1 MDNPR
6 LKAFL
11 NVFFRLAQIDM
22 LNEVEVY
29 LVLKLK
35 HIFEQQPIKNPKISI
50 KELKTTVSDVDE
62 AVIEQTLKT
71 LAQLKYLRV
80 VNHKIVF
87 EKKLLKY
94 LQND

>member
-22 LNEVEVY
+22 LNEVEMY
-29 LVLKLK
+29 LLLKLK
-35 HIFEQQPIKNPKISI
+35 YIFEQQPTEHLGISI
-50 KELKTTVSDVDE
+50 DELKTTVGDVDE
-62 AVIEQTLKT
+62 AVLRETLKK

-80 VNHKIVF
+80 VNHEIVF
-87 EKKLLKY
+87 EKKLLNY
-94 LQND
+94 LQHD

>member
-22 LNEVEVY
+22 LNKVEMY
-29 LVLKLK
+29 LVLKMK
-35 HIFEQQPIKNPKISI
+35 HIFEQQPRENSTISI
-50 KELKTTVSDVDE
+50 KELKTTVSDIDE
-62 AVIEQTLKT
+62 AVLGETLKT

-80 VNHKIVF
+80 VNHQIVF
-87 EKKLLKY
+87 EKKLLNY
-94 LQND
+94 LQHD

>member
-22 LNEVEVY
+22 LNKVEMY
-29 LVLKLK
+29 LLLKMK
-35 HIFEQQPIKNPKISI
+35 HIFEQQPKKNPTISI
-50 KELKTTVSDVDE
+50 KELKITVSDIDE
-62 AVIEQTLKT
+62 AVFEQTLKT

-80 VNHKIVF
+80 VNHQIVF
-87 EKKLLKY
+87 EKKLLNY
-94 LQND
+94 LQHD

>member
-22 LNEVEVY
+22 LNEVEMY
-29 LVLKLK
+29 LVLKMK

-50 KELKTTVSDVDE
+50 DELKTTVSDVDE
-62 AVIEQTLKT
+62 AVLGETLKR
-71 LAQLKYLRV
+71 LAELKYLRV
-80 VNHKIVF
+80 VNHQIVF
-87 EKKLLKY
+87 EKKLLNY
-94 LQND
+94 LQHD